1 MKKTWNVPSIETLDV
16 RMTESGAK
24 PSEVGE
30 DATNN
35 STEPSEYEGGSFI
48 IVENQWQFIHE
59 THPVS

>member
-24 PSEVGE
+24 PSE
-30 DATNN
+30 
-35 STEPSEYEGGSFI
+35 YEGGSFI
-48 IVENQWQFIHE
+48 IVEDRPQFIHE

>member
-1 MKKTWNVPSIETLDV
+1 MKKTWNAPSIETLDV

-24 PSEVGE
+24 
-30 DATNN
+30 
-35 STEPSEYEGGSFI
+35 PSEYEGGSFI